1 MSQYPNVTIVYRPGK
16 DNVNADAL
24 SRLTQLRTS
33 QIPERPDDQEGVY
46 GFNFTVTVV
55 GLSSATLRQFE
66 RGYVD
71 DPHFRLIYD
80 TLKSKLDLKDRI
92 LAEEIQ
98 PDEHIVPSHFT
109 KLDKLTPD
117 DVHYNGFQARIVQGH
132 ILLYIVDPLD
142 GHPRLCV
149 PRSCHEIIFKQVHDA
164 SHHPGFERIYKRLRP
179 SFYIRNLSALLRTYV
194 STCPAC
200 QRNNPVRHKPY
211 GQLQP
216 LSLPSQPFEMVT
228 LDLVVKLPPSK
239 LGDTIYDSFMS
250 ITDRLTKWVTVIL
263 GREDWSALNWANAFY
278 KKYYCRWGVPQR
290 ILTDRGKVF
299 LSDFWT
305 SLFKILRTNLL
316 VTTSY
321 HLQTD
326 GQSERTNQI
335 IEIALRHVV
344 AITKTDWTEF
354 IEEVEF
360 NINNNVN
367 LSTGLSPM
375 QFLTGLNTPNILHTA
390 IPGQV
395 CDRRAIEWTDER
407 STLRQQAR
415 DSLLFAQT
423 KMSIYYDRKHQP
435 VTLKAGDKAYIKLAN
450 GIEPG
455 YKIANSSGK
464 LYQLRVGPFEI
475 IEPVGRLAY
484 RLKLP
489 STWRIHP
496 VISIAHLQ
504 PHRDDP
510 HGREEPPPP
519 PDLDVEGEE
528 VFEVEAILAKRY
540 NKRRKRH
547 EWRIKWKGYGPEQTT
562 WEPIEHL
569 RNSQTLVDHFEHTGA
584 ISSENTSAIVNF
596 ASTLFLQTRPPPTN
610 PYYCTNLLPDD
621 LGPLYT
627 PSPPPPTH
635 IPRRRVRSV
644 RSFKLTEA

>member
-1 MSQYPNVTIVYRPGK
+1 MI
-16 DNVNADAL
+16 
-24 SRLTQLRTS
+24 
-33 QIPERPDDQEGVY
+33 
-46 GFNFTVTVV
+46 
-55 GLSSATLRQFE
+55 
-66 RGYVD
+66 
-71 DPHFRLIYD
+71 
-80 TLKSKLDLKDRI
+80 
-92 LAEEIQ
+92 
-98 PDEHIVPSHFT
+98 
-109 KLDKLTPD
+109 
-117 DVHYNGFQARIVQGH
+117 
-132 ILLYIVDPLD
+132 
-142 GHPRLCV
+142 
-149 PRSCHEIIFKQVHDA
+149 
-164 SHHPGFERIYKRLRP
+164 
-179 SFYIRNLSALLRTYV
+179 
-194 STCPAC
+194 
-200 QRNNPVRHKPY
+200 
-211 GQLQP
+211 
-216 LSLPSQPFEMVT
+216 T

-239 LGDTIYDSFMS
+239 LGDTTYDSLMS
-250 ITDRLTKWVTVIL
+250 ITDRLTKWVTIIL
-263 GREDWSALNWANAFY
+263 GREDWTALDWANAFY

-290 ILTDRGKVF
+290 IVTDRGKVF

-321 HLQTD
+321 HPQTD

-344 AITKTDWTEF
+344 AISKTDWTEF

-375 QFLTGLNTPNILHTA
+375 QFLTGLNAPNILDTA

-395 CDRRAIEWTDER
+395 SDRRAIEWTDER

-435 VTLKAGDKAYIKLAN
+435 VILKAGDKAYIKLAN

-464 LYQLRVGPFEI
+464 LYQLRVGPFQI

-510 HGREEPPPP
+510 YGREEPPPP

-547 EWRIKWKGYGPEQTT
+547 EWRIKWKGYGIEQTT
-562 WEPIEHL
+562 WEPMEHL
-569 RNSQTLVDHFEHTGA
+569 RNSQTLLDSFEHAGVEDTQ
-584 ISSENTSAIVNF
+584 NTSAVVNF
-596 ASTLFLQTRPPPTN
+596 ASTLFLETRPPPTN
-610 PYYCTNLLPDD
+610 PYYCTNLLPDEFR
-621 LGPLYT
+621 PT
-627 PSPPPPTH
+627 ASPPPPTY
-635 IPRRRVRSV
+635 IPRRHGSV
-644 RSFKLTEA
+644 RSLRDA